1 MASRRC
7 PEVAPMNLNHAPQAH
22 PHAVLPDRE
31 DLAESIAI
39 EIRAAVRSE
48 IAPLFEDLRR
58 FTDRRIAEL
67 SVEVHGA
74 VQMVDFSETNLS
86 SQLGGIQEQ
95 ITRLISVPSM
105 STRNSGLELEAVVQA
120 TETAANR
127 IMEAA
132 ETIGDWIR
140 EGKNDPEAFFA
151 KIDTIFEACAFQ
163 DVTGQRIRRA
173 IEHLEH
179 VESVLAHMA
188 DPNSAVLP
196 EPRATVESV
205 GTDLNQ
211 VDIDSLLAD
220 F

>member
-1 MASRRC
+1 MPLIDPNYTQTLAD
-7 PEVAPMNLNHAPQAH
+7 
-22 PHAVLPDRE
+22 LPG
-31 DLAESIAI
+31 LAALIGEQIDDAI
-39 EIRAAVRSE
+39 KAQIV
-48 IAPLFEDLRR
+48 PLFQDLRR

-67 SVEVHGA
+67 SAEVHGA
-74 VQMVDFSETNLS
+74 VQMVDYSETNLTA
-86 SQLGGIQEQ
+86 QLSGIQEQ
-95 ITRLISVPSM
+95 IVRLISVPSM
-105 STRNSGLELEAVVQA
+105 SSRNSGLELEAVVAA

-140 EGKNDPEAFFA
+140 EGKQDPEAFFT

-163 DVTGQRIRRA
+163 DLTGQRIRRA

-179 VESVLAHMA
+179 VESVLAHMV
-188 DPNSAVLP
+188 DPHSPVRP
-196 EPRATVESV
+196 EPPQTVQANGS
-205 GTDLNQ
+205 DLNQ

>member
-1 MASRRC
+1 MSLNSSLLAP
-7 PEVAPMNLNHAPQAH
+7 PEAMPQDFMSAQISD
-22 PHAVLPDRE
+22 AVL
-31 DLAESIAI
+31 AQ
-39 EIRAAVRSE
+39 

-67 SVEVHGA
+67 SAEVHGA
-74 VQMVDFSETNLS
+74 VQLVDYSEANLS
-86 SQLGGIQEQ
+86 SQIGGIQEQ

-140 EGKNDPEAFFA
+140 EGKHDPEAFIV
-151 KIDTIFEACAFQ
+151 KIDAIFEACAFQ

-188 DPNSAVLP
+188 DPNAPLRP
-196 EPRATVESV
+196 EPQGTVVSN
-205 GTDLNQ
+205 GSDLNQ

>member
-1 MASRRC
+1 MPQSHAHQSVPHH
-7 PEVAPMNLNHAPQAH
+7 PEPGP
-22 PHAVLPDRE
+22 
-31 DLAESIAI
+31 AEFAALIA
-39 EIRAAVRSE
+39 EQIRAAVNSE
-48 IAPLFEDLRR
+48 VAPLFADLRR

-74 VQMVDFSETNLS
+74 VQMVDFTETNLS

-105 STRNSGLELEAVVQA
+105 STRNSGLELEAVVHA

-140 EGKNDPEAFFA
+140 EGKQDPEAFFA

-179 VESVLAHMA
+179 VESVLAHMV
-188 DPNSAVLP
+188 DPNSPVLP
-196 EPRATVESV
+196 TPKPTMEST
-205 GTDLNQ
+205 GSDLNQ
-211 VDIDSLLAD
+211 VDIDSMLAD

>member
-1 MASRRC
+1 MPLIQAKPTHPASLGARERGSD
-7 PEVAPMNLNHAPQAH
+7 PIALADLIAHEV
-22 PHAVLPDRE
+22 RT
-31 DLAESIAI
+31 
-39 EIRAAVRSE
+39 AVRSE
-48 IAPLFEDLRR
+48 VVPLFEDLRR

-67 SVEVHGA
+67 SAEVHGA
-74 VQMVDFSETNLS
+74 VQMVDFSEVNLS

-120 TETAANR
+120 TEIAANR

-132 ETIGDWIR
+132 ETMGEWIR
-140 EGKNDPEAFFA
+140 EGRHDPEAFFV

-179 VESVLAHMA
+179 VESVLAHMVN
-188 DPNSAVLP
+188 PNSEVRP
-196 EPRATVESV
+196 EPQATVHSNT
-205 GTDLNQ
+205 GDLNQ

>member
-1 MASRRC
+1 
-7 PEVAPMNLNHAPQAH
+7 
-22 PHAVLPDRE
+22 
-31 DLAESIAI
+31 
-39 EIRAAVRSE
+39 
-48 IAPLFEDLRR
+48 
-58 FTDRRIAEL
+58 
-67 SVEVHGA
+67 
-74 VQMVDFSETNLS
+74 
-86 SQLGGIQEQ
+86 
-95 ITRLISVPSM
+95 LISVPSM

-132 ETIGDWIR
+132 ETIGGWIR

>member
-1 MASRRC
+1 MPCQTAAEFSIAADISRAIRA
-7 PEVAPMNLNHAPQAH
+7 EVAPMF
-22 PHAVLPDRE
+22 DE
-31 DLAESIAI
+31 
-39 EIRAAVRSE
+39 
-48 IAPLFEDLRR
+48 LRR

-67 SVEVHGA
+67 SAEVHGA

-86 SQLGGIQEQ
+86 SQLGGIQDQ
-95 ITRLISVPSM
+95 ITRLITVPSM
-105 STRNSGLELEAVVQA
+105 STRNSGIELEAVVQA

-140 EGKNDPEAFFA
+140 EGKQDPAAFIA
-151 KIDTIFEACAFQ
+151 KIDTIFEACSFQ

-179 VESVLAHMA
+179 VESVIAHMV
-188 DPNSAVLP
+188 DPNAPIRP
-196 EPRATVESV
+196 EPGVTVQST
-205 GTDLNQ
+205 GSDLNQ